1 MNPNLN
7 HTFASRFTL
16 FDVSTAIRPI
26 NASLPLDVF
35 GVTQNHTTEQVT
47 KSHELAE
54 NKKLHGPNRQVARYP
69 LAGEQLIRTLNNRHI
84 LLRRLTGTI
93 DPFGQFGPLV
103 YQTPFYG
110 TSGQHHPHDAAHP
123 YRASLGHSWPR
134 CR

>member
-26 NASLPLDVF
+26 DASLPLDVF

-54 NKKLHGPNRQVARYP
+54 NKKLHGPIVK
-69 LAGEQLIRTLNNRHI
+69 
-84 LLRRLTGTI
+84 
-93 DPFGQFGPLV
+93 
-103 YQTPFYG
+103 
-110 TSGQHHPHDAAHP
+110 
-123 YRASLGHSWPR
+123 
-134 CR
+134 

>member
-84 LLRRLTGTI
+84 LLRPLTI

-103 YQTPFYG
+103 YQTLYG
-110 TSGQHHPHDAAHP
+110 TVRTQQLEYFLFQAQALNFKIFLILILIP
-123 YRASLGHSWPR
+123 
-134 CR
+134 

>member
-26 NASLPLDVF
+26 DASLPLDVF
-35 GVTQNHTTEQVT
+35 GVTQNHTTEQVA

-84 LLRRLTGTI
+84 LLRPLTI

-103 YQTPFYG
+103 YQTLYG
-110 TSGQHHPHDAAHP
+110 TSGQHHPHDADHR
-123 YRASLGHSWPR
+123 YRAGLGHSWPR